1 MRGEAHG
8 GIAGSLT
15 NLILT
20 PLQLSILCKI
30 ARFSTESGVWKLR
43 KANFDALCEQF
54 RSVIL
59 LYLSDDDSRDE
70 HFFSLFQVFCTKS
83 AI

>member
-20 PLQLSILCKI
+20 SLQLSILCKI
-30 ARFSTESGVWKLR
+30 ARFYRELDFGR
-43 KANFDALCEQF
+43 CE
-54 RSVIL
+54 I
-59 LYLSDDDSRDE
+59 
-70 HFFSLFQVFCTKS
+70 
-83 AI
+83 

>member
-20 PLQLSILCKI
+20 SLQLSILCKI
-30 ARFSTESGVWKLR
+30 ARFYRELDFGRCVKS
-43 KANFDALCEQF
+43 NFDALSEQF
-54 RSVIL
+54 RPANFFC
-59 LYLSDDDSRDE
+59 LSDPEYRDE